1 MALTKSTML
10 DIGTTAPAFSLPD
23 TISGQALSLNE
34 LKSDTATVVMFICNH
49 CPYVVHLQ
57 SALINTANE
66 YQAKGIRFVAISAN
80 DAENYPAD
88 SPEKMKLLA
97 EELKFDFPYLY
108 DETQDTAKAYK
119 AACTPDF
126 FVFDNDLK
134 CTYRG
139 RYDGST
145 PGNGID
151 ITGEDLTAALD
162 AMLDNKPVSPEQKP
176 SMGCNIKWK

>member
-23 TISGQALSLNE
+23 TISGQALSLNG

-80 DAENYPAD
+80 NAENYPAD

-145 PGNGID
+145 PGNGVD

-162 AMLDNKPVSPEQKP
+162 AMLDNKPVNPEQKP